1 MKKESTKTINDLV
14 YYGNI
19 KIVQDKNYFNF
30 SLDSILLPNFALLT
44 PNIKKIMDLCSGNLP
59 IPLVLSTKTSAEIYA
74 VELQKEIYDLALE
87 TLKINNLE
95 SKIKL
100 YNENAKNMINMF
112 ETDTFDLITC
122 NPPYFKKEKDSIINE
137 NMVKSIA
144 RHEIE
149 IKLEDIIN
157 FR

>member
-112 ETDTFDLITC
+112 E
-122 NPPYFKKEKDSIINE
+122 NK
-137 NMVKSIA
+137 
-144 RHEIE
+144 
-149 IKLEDIIN
+149 
-157 FR
+157 